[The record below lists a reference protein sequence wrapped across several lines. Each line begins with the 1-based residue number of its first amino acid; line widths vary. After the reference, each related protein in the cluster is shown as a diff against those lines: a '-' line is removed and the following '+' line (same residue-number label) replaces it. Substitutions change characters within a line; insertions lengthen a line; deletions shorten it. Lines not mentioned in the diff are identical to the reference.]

1 MDANKQEDIWEM
13 LVDEEKQ
20 NRWIG
25 FGGEEFLDRKVQG
38 SCHDISETGSCHR
51 LV

>member
-25 FGGEEFLDRKVQG
+25 FGGGGIPRQEGAGKLP
-38 SCHDISETGSCHR
+38 
-51 LV
+51 